1 MLLNT
6 PAQLSLPL
14 YLPDDE
20 TFASFYPGENT
31 SLLAA
36 IHTTLDQEH
45 GSYIYFWSREGGGRS
60 HLLHAACAE
69 LSRLGRAV
77 GYVPLDKRAYFVP
90 DVLEGMEQL
99 ALVCID
105 NIESIA
111 GDEVWEMALFN
122 LYNRIQEGGRTR
134 LLITGDRP
142 PRQINLQLA
151 DLASRLDWGQIYR
164 LQPLSDQEKG
174 EALQLRARLRGFE
187 LPEDV
192 SRFLLKR
199 LDREMR
205 TLFMT
210 LDQLDRASI
219 TAQRKLTIPFVK
231 EILGL

>member
-20 TFASFYPGENT
+20 TFASFYSGENS

-36 IHTTLDQEH
+36 LQGALQQEH
-45 GSYIYFWSREGGGRS
+45 GTYIYFWSREGGGRS

-69 LSRLGRAV
+69 LSQRGEAV

-90 DVLEGMEQL
+90 EVLDGMEQL
-99 ALVCID
+99 SLVCID
-105 NIESIA
+105 NIECIA
-111 GDEVWEMALFN
+111 GEEEWEMAIFN
-122 LYNRIQEGGRTR
+122 LYNRILETGRTR

-142 PRQINLQLA
+142 PRQLNLRLP
-151 DLASRLDWGQIYR
+151 DLASRLDWGQIYK
-164 LQPLSDQEKG
+164 LQPLGDEDKLL
-174 EALQLRARLRGFE
+174 ALQLRSKLRGFE

-192 SRFLLKR
+192 VRFLLKR

-231 EILGL
+231 EILSL